1 MKLCVSS
8 YSFAQYTRA
17 EKMTLIDCVVKAKE
31 MGFDAIEFIDI
42 PGETQEDRLKLAQ
55 QIRDKADEVGLEIIA
70 YTVGAK
76 LYQPTEELLTAEVE
90 RLKAQVDVAAVL
102 GASIMRHDACWKLTK
117 TGAGRSFDQMLPT
130 IAEGARRVTAYAAE
144 RGIRTCSENHG
155 RIAQDSERM
164 ERLFNAVAHDNYSL
178 LLDLGNFTGVGENPA
193 NAVSL
198 LAPYAIH
205 VHIKD
210 LLIREEEFE
219 GARMTRNGGYTRAV
233 PAGEGDVPIKRCL
246 AILKAA
252 EYDGAVSIEYEAAED
267 CLTGIAR
274 GTANVRRI
282 LAELD
287 W

>member
-17 EKMTLIDCVVKAKE
+17 EKMTLIDVVAKAKE

-42 PGETQEDRLKLAQ
+42 PGETQEDRIRLAKE
-55 QIRDKADEVGLEIIA
+55 IRAKADEVGQEIIA
-70 YTVGAK
+70 YTVGAN
-76 LYQPTEELLTAEVE
+76 LYQPTEEQLTAEVD
-90 RLKAQVDVAAVL
+90 RLKAQVDIAAVL

-144 RGIRTCSENHG
+144 KGIRTCSENHG

-193 NAVSL
+193 DAVSR

-210 LLIREEEFE
+210 LLIREEAFE
-219 GARMTRNGGYTRAV
+219 GGRMTRNGGYTRAV
-233 PAGEGDVPIKRCL
+233 PAGEGNVPIKRCL

-282 LAELD
+282 LAELE

>member
-274 GTANVRRI
+274 GTENVRRI